1 MKKYQLTFFVGT
13 CEVNVSVLAEN
24 EKKAYQ
30 IATLRCIESK
40 GNIKTVK
47 IN

>member
-1 MKKYQLTFFVGT
+1 MKNYQSTFFVGT
-13 CEVNVSVLAEN
+13 CEVSVSVLAEN

-30 IATLRCIESK
+30 IATLRCMESN
-40 GNIKTVK
+40 GNVKTVK